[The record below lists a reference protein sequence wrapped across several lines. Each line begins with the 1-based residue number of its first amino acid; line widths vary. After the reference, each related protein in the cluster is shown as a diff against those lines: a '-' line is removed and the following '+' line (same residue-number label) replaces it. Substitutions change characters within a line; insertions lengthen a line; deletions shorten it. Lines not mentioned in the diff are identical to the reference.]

1 MVRTLED
8 LTLDSGYGGAADS
21 VRSSN
26 LSLCCSDSHPA
37 SPYGGSCWPPLTDS
51 MHSRH
56 NSFDTVNTLET
67 RPDSQGEPGTQSEI
81 FGGHW
86 HQPRRS
92 HCDLKGLAWLPSGA
106 SGPVVCVL
114 ALLMLWASVTCSF
127 IHQIVL
133 RPDSLALRGAL
144 GAWWEG
150 WAQLPFSAVCDRR
163 GDSPAWSGRGS
174 RPSRRTSGCGRF
186 QL

>member
-1 MVRTLED
+1 MVD
-8 LTLDSGYGGAADS
+8 FPSA
-21 VRSSN
+21 
-26 LSLCCSDSHPA
+26 
-37 SPYGGSCWPPLTDS
+37 
-51 MHSRH
+51 
-56 NSFDTVNTLET
+56 
-67 RPDSQGEPGTQSEI
+67 QSEI

-144 GAWWEG
+144 GACWEG
-150 WAQLPFSAVCDRR
+150 WAQLPFSAVWASSWDTDGHGDPRQVCELGPSLR
-163 GDSPAWSGRGS
+163 GFS
-174 RPSRRTSGCGRF
+174 RP
-186 QL
+186 L